1 MDLINAEVLATL
13 QDDVLRPSVVER
25 AVALALEELNPHAE
39 ADRDERRQAEIKA
52 IDAEHAELMAAV
64 TRGGS
69 VDVLARRVG
78 RLQGLQARRD
88 ALLVSRPSRAANAGQ
103 GLAAGLEQRIREKV
117 ADWRGLLTRNVE
129 SGRDALKALLVDP
142 LMFYPEVSGAR
153 KAYRFRG
160 AIALDRLVEGVI
172 DPQIGAKTL
181 TDGSFPAGFARCGN
195 AARAWFS
202 DLRAA

>member
-1 MDLINAEVLATL
+1 
-13 QDDVLRPSVVER
+13 
-25 AVALALEELNPHAE
+25 
-39 ADRDERRQAEIKA
+39 
-52 IDAEHAELMAAV
+52 LMAAV

-78 RLQGLQARRD
+78 RLQGLQARRN
-88 ALLVSRPSRAANAGQ
+88 ALLVSRPSRAANASQ

-160 AIALDRLVEGVI
+160 AIALDS
-172 DPQIGAKTL
+172 A
-181 TDGSFPAGFARCGN
+181 DGGRNRPTNRGEN
-195 AARAWFS
+195 AH
-202 DLRAA
+202 